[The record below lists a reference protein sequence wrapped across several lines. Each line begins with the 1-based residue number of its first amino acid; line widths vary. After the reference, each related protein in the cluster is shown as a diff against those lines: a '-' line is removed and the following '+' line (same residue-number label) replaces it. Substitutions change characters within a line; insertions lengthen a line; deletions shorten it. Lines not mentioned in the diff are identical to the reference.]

1 MANGG
6 QKRIRVSDLITEED
20 IAGWSPW
27 NPVIITAGTGVGKS
41 FFIKNVLYRYAKN
54 NKYKILMLIHR
65 KLCVE
70 QFQMEVAEDGKDDVV
85 KIMTYQKIEK
95 DEMYNISSELQQY
108 RYIVCDEFHYFISDA
123 GFNNTTDISFKKILS
138 MGNAIK
144 IFMSA
149 TGEDVE
155 EYIRQTVKVKAVNY
169 RIPFDWSFISTLNFY
184 HNDASLPEFAKA
196 VLEKG
201 DRAIFF
207 IQQARKAYALYKQ
220 FSGCSIFNCSR
231 QNEKY
236 YRYVDEEKVM
246 DMLKKQRFEESLLI
260 TTSCMDAGVNI
271 IDPSVRFIFIDIKD
285 IGSLIQCM
293 GRKRVQSPDDKI
305 HVFIKAINNQQ
316 LGGLETNA
324 RKQMEM
330 ADYLKGHTTEEW
342 VKKYVRQ
349 IDRSQI
355 IYDDII
361 CDGNTETCTK
371 KVNGLM
377 YHKKELDIGEIHCMK
392 AFGTFGYCKY
402 LARKFDRYDPDTEFY
417 DYTVISGNYGLENYL
432 ATHTGQVML
441 QRKDRKELINIMDVR
456 RDGHL
461 KTSRDI
467 LNAALKEDNL
477 PYRIEEFATSRV
489 VDGKKRK
496 YKSAWRIVAHDWKV
510 S

>member
-6 QKRIRVSDLITEED
+6 QKRIRVSDLITEGD
-20 IAGWSPW
+20 IAGWNPW

-41 FFIKNVLYRYAKN
+41 FFIKNVLYRYAKDN
-54 NKYKILMLIHR
+54 NHKILMLIHR

-70 QFQMEVAEDGKDDVV
+70 QFQMEVAEDGKDDVIH
-85 KIMTYQKIEK
+85 IMTYQKIEK

-108 RYIVCDEFHYFISDA
+108 RYIVSDEFHYFISDA

-138 MGNAIK
+138 MGNTVK

-155 EYIRQTVKVKAVNY
+155 EYMRRTVKVKAVNY
-169 RIPFDWSFISTLNFY
+169 RVPFDWSFISTLNFY

-207 IQQARKAYALYKQ
+207 IQQARKAYEFYKQ
-220 FSGCSIFNCSR
+220 FSGYAVFNCSK

-236 YRYVDEEKVM
+236 YKYVDEGKVKA
-246 DMLKKQRFEESLLI
+246 MLKNQKFEENLLI

-271 IDPSVRFIFIDIKD
+271 IDLSVRFIFIDIKD

-305 HVFIKAINNQQ
+305 HVYIKAINNQQ

-324 RKQMEM
+324 RRQMEM

-342 VKKYVRQ
+342 VRKYVRQ

-361 CDGNTETCTK
+361 FDGNTETCTK
-371 KVNGLM
+371 KVNDLM
-377 YHKKELDIGEIHCMK
+377 YHKKELDIEEICHMK
-392 AFGTFGYCKY
+392 GFGDYGYCKY
-402 LARKFDRYDPDTEFY
+402 LARKFNRYDPDTEFY
-417 DYTVISGNYGLENYL
+417 DYAVISGNYGLENYL
-432 ATHTGQVML
+432 ATHVGQEML
-441 QRKDRKELINIMDVR
+441 QRKDRKELINIMNVR

-461 KTSRDI
+461 KTSMEV
-467 LNAALKEDNL
+467 LNATLKEDGL
-477 PYRIEEFATSRV
+477 PYRIEEFATSKV
-489 VDGKKRK
+489 VDGKRKR
-496 YKSAWRIVAHDWKV
+496 YNHAWRIVAHDWSV